1 MRNKECNFRLKRS
14 SHDFFPLFTPP
25 TKSDG
30 EKNCSMLGFL
40 DKKMDART
48 EPCHRL
54 PCGVSTQAQRSL
66 SYFKLMHDNALGIS
80 PLYIKVSSYR
90 PAMQR
95 SKRNDVTSCFLTP
108 HCDNVG
114 DTFVEFGTRLFRLF
128 SLLLLEN
135 LSHFCLRIGSAI
147 KCLVSQNLHSLPR
160 PLKSR
165 KGFHANEFKLYLSIS
180 PLLKNM
186 FIYKIRRMRHNP
198 RN

>member
-1 MRNKECNFRLKRS
+1 
-14 SHDFFPLFTPP
+14 
-25 TKSDG
+25 
-30 EKNCSMLGFL
+30 MLGFL

-54 PCGVSTQAQRSL
+54 PCGVSSLAQRSL
-66 SYFKLMHDNALGIS
+66 SYFKLMHEMICIGNFAALQH
-80 PLYIKVSSYR
+80 IKASSYR

-128 SLLLLEN
+128 SLLLLQN

-165 KGFHANEFKLYLSIS
+165 EGFSRE
-180 PLLKNM
+180 
-186 FIYKIRRMRHNP
+186 RV
-198 RN
+198 